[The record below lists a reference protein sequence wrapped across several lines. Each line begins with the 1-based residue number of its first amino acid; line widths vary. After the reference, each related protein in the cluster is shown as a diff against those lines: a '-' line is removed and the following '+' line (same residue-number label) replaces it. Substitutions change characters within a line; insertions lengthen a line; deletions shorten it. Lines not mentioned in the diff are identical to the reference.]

1 LRVARNNTIG
11 FANSD
16 TEAIDALSVSLSREQ
31 SRSIADCLRICV
43 LVTRKGGKRCVSV
56 SVVNGF
62 LCYSSCDQTKARE
75 GKDPHPKQDAGGDA
89 SNGVSGQQDSSKA
102 TGAPN
107 DPAVTFGGALA
118 GLNAVQ
124 PVDASSAAQGP
135 NLYSQGTSVDIL
147 A

>member
-1 LRVARNNTIG
+1 M
-11 FANSD
+11 
-16 TEAIDALSVSLSREQ
+16 
-31 SRSIADCLRICV
+31 
-43 LVTRKGGKRCVSV
+43 SV

-62 LCYSSCDQTKARE
+62 LCYSSCDQSKARQ
-75 GKDPHPKQDAGGDA
+75 GKDPHPKQDASGDA
-89 SNGVSGQQDSSKA
+89 GNGVSGQQDSSKA

-124 PVDASSAAQGP
+124 PVDTGSAAQGAS
-135 NLYSQGTSVDIL
+135 LYPQRTSVDIL

>member
-1 LRVARNNTIG
+1 M
-11 FANSD
+11 
-16 TEAIDALSVSLSREQ
+16 
-31 SRSIADCLRICV
+31 
-43 LVTRKGGKRCVSV
+43 SV

-62 LCYSSCDQTKARE
+62 LCYSSCDQTKARQ
-75 GKDPHPKQDAGGDA
+75 GKDPHPKQDSNGDA
-89 SNGVSGQQDSSKA
+89 STSVSGQQDSSKV

-124 PVDASSAAQGP
+124 PIDASSAAQGP
-135 NLYSQGTSVDIL
+135 NLYPQRTSVDIL